1 MSESAVTATEL
12 TSQYAAQVA
21 DDLERNAKEQERIAA
36 EVASLQA
43 QLNALKHDHTVLVTM
58 QQALGMSQV
67 AALGNDAV
75 PAPRRSKAGSSRSEQ
90 STQAKRTSTASGR
103 GKRASQKPAAR
114 AAKQQPATP
123 TLVDLVRQHLTEQSE
138 PRSAAEIAAALLQAH
153 PGRTIKTTVVRTSL
167 EGLVA
172 KNLAQRSKQGN
183 SVFYGASDSQPT
195 ASVTQEPTTDR
206 GEGSATQ
213 P

>member
-1 MSESAVTATEL
+1 MSGNAVTATEL

-21 DDLERNAKEQERIAA
+21 NDLERNAKEQERITA
-36 EVASLQA
+36 EIASLQA
-43 QLNALKHDHTVLVTM
+43 QLDGLKHDHTVLVTM
-58 QQALGMSQV
+58 QQALGVSQV
-67 AALGNDAV
+67 AAPENDTV
-75 PAPRRSKAGSSRSEQ
+75 QAPRRSEAGSSRSEQ
-90 STQAKRTSTASGR
+90 STQAKRMSAASGR

-114 AAKQQPATP
+114 AAKKQPATP

-138 PRSAAEIAAALLQAH
+138 PRSAAEIAAALVQAH
-153 PGRTIKTTVVRTSL
+153 PDRTTKTTVVRTSL

-183 SVFYGASDSQPT
+183 SVFYSASDSQPT
-195 ASVTQEPTTDR
+195 ASVTQEPATDQ